1 MKSPGPQDHVAS
13 IDLVFLRHSGTPS
26 ALVRRLLLFGLP
38 GLIVIWGI
46 SGVFASLLI
55 VKGGSGPLEWLGYG
69 LGAVMLVLGVLWLR
83 ADLRQV
89 CRIQFFPQP
98 RPGHLRVVWLG
109 HGEEFPMTA
118 LREVVITEFIDDP
131 HTGDRR
137 PATFEGLKVEL
148 ELDRRSIETQHRIKT
163 DPGAL
168 AASLTDAL
176 APLGIAVRLEIK
188 RDVRRRSRMG
198 PGGGPGGA

>member
-1 MKSPGPQDHVAS
+1 MTSSEPQDHAAS
-13 IDLVFLRHSGTPS
+13 IDLAFLRHSGTPS
-26 ALVRRLLLFGLP
+26 ALVRRLLVFGLP
-38 GLIVIWGI
+38 GLVAIWGI
-46 SGVFASLLI
+46 SGVFTSLLI
-55 VKGGSGPLEWLGYG
+55 VKGGPGPLGWLGYG
-69 LGAVMLVLGVLWLR
+69 LGAVMLILGVLWLR

-98 RPGHLRVVWLG
+98 PPGRLRVFWLG
-109 HGEEFPMTA
+109 RSEEFPTTA

-131 HTGDRR
+131 YTGDRR

-148 ELDRRSIETQHRIKT
+148 GLDRGSIETQHRIKT
-163 DPGAL
+163 DPGVL

-176 APLGIAVRLEIK
+176 APLGVPVRLETR

-198 PGGGPGGA
+198 PGGGPGGD